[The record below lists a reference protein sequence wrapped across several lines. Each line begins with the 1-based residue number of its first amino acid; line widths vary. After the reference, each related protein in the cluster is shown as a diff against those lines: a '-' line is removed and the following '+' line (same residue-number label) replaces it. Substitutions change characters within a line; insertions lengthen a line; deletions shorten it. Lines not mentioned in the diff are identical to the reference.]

1 MKKIILLFALLVS
14 FCLADTA
21 PGKSLY
27 QGEEELKVE
36 AERGFGEILDL
47 WHNGKYEEL
56 FDRTEGGGNV
66 TREDFTDR
74 LVHAPYHPACCW
86 EKLRDVR
93 VVLKN
98 DDSARIRAK
107 VGLEGQGR
115 SFTST
120 RDYRLV
126 REDGVWL
133 IAMKD
138 ILNMSGGGKKK
149 VPHAKKKKLKN
160 RKPAELW

>member
-1 MKKIILLFALLVS
+1 MRKRVLSVVLLLSLCCA
-14 FCLADTA
+14 AAA
-21 PGKSLY
+21 PGKTFY
-27 QGEEELKVE
+27 QGDEELKIS
-36 AERGFGEILDL
+36 AEREFGEILDL
-47 WHNGKYEEL
+47 WHAGKYEEL

-66 TREDFTDR
+66 TREDFAGR
-74 LVHAPYHPACCW
+74 LGKAPYHPVCCW

-93 VVLKN
+93 VVLKS
-98 DDSARIRAK
+98 DDSTRIRAT

-126 REDGVWL
+126 RDDGVWK

-138 ILNMSGGGKKK
+138 ILAMSGGGKSK
-149 VPHAKKKKLKN
+149 VPRAKKKK
-160 RKPAELW
+160 KPKY